1 MSNLSVPSVPCSKTF
16 SSLHVSN
23 LDPPPD
29 DLAQYVNLIW
39 TASLTSLLV
48 MLLLYSTT
56 DKWTLFRGKSSRNRT
71 KKYSSS

>member
-1 MSNLSVPSVPCSKTF
+1 MSNLRVPSVPCSETF
-16 SSLHVSN
+16 SSLQVSN

-29 DLAQYVNLIW
+29 DLVQYVNLIW

-56 DKWTLFRGKSSRNRT
+56 DKSLFTGKASRNPP